1 MALSIDETDVAPG
14 SDYTFV
20 DEAAELCAAHPDV
33 RAFWDYRTRCV
44 GQSGHPSRRLFDPT
58 EIPRLLSRIWI
69 VDWNEARGDFHYRL
83 VGTRVVEA
91 IGFDPTGR
99 FVGEAL
105 ADRSAANPGLLA
117 RFSETLRAGRA
128 TWRKGPARHWAR
140 MDHRQVEN
148 LMVPF
153 VCDCE
158 RFEQLVCIS
167 VYE

>member
-1 MALSIDETDVAPG
+1 M
-14 SDYTFV
+14 
-20 DEAAELCAAHPDV
+20 
-33 RAFWDYRTRCV
+33 
-44 GQSGHPSRRLFDPT
+44 FDPT

-105 ADRSAANPGLLA
+105 ADRSADNPGLLA

-148 LMVPF
+148 LMAPF

-167 VYE
+167 AYE